1 MNMKN
6 TKAIFFIV
14 LGAFLMATGFA
25 FAAPSSTFDKANSGG
40 LSFDG
45 SKSGIDLSAQI
56 RGNSV
61 MSNTSGASLGAKPEP
76 APEKVPTTGEKV
88 KKFVGDNFSKI
99 VSAVAIGV
107 LAFLVIGTGG
117 AALAVGAAAFGFF
130 FMMAKL

>member
-25 FAAPSSTFDKANSGG
+25 FAAPSATFDKASSGS

-45 SKSGIDLSAQI
+45 TKSGIDLSAQI
-56 RGNSV
+56 KSTRSAPEA
-61 MSNTSGASLGAKPEP
+61 SSSTRSLGEPE
-76 APEKVPTTGEKV
+76 APKKVSAGEKV

>member
-25 FAAPSSTFDKANSGG
+25 FAAPSATFDRALSGQS
-40 LSFDG
+40 SFDG
-45 SKSGIDLSAQI
+45 NKSGIDLSAQI
-56 RGNSV
+56 KSTRSAPEA
-61 MSNTSGASLGAKPEP
+61 SASTRSLGEPEAVKKPS
-76 APEKVPTTGEKV
+76 AGEKV

-99 VSAVAIGV
+99 VSAVAIGF